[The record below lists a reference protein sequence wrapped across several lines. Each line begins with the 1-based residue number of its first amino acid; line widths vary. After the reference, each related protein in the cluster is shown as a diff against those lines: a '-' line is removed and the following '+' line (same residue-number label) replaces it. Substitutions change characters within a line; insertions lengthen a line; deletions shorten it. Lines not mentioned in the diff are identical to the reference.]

1 MIMENIAEYEKW
13 KNQFLNNL
21 INFNIESLLEANK
34 LLNHTKKQK

>member
-1 MIMENIAEYEKW
+1 MEEKNKKYEIW
-13 KNQFLNNL
+13 KNNFLNNL